1 MTDPQAT
8 TPTDAFADL
17 GRIDFRETD
26 VATALTKVADL
37 ARRTIPGADDVSV
50 TLVGAGGAHTAAFT
64 GQRALTVDEWQYQQG
79 HGPCLAAAAA
89 NITVSVP
96 DMAGDNRWPDWA
108 GRAIDAGVHSSV
120 SIGLPLRESVSGAL
134 NVYAREPHAF
144 DDDAVILAETFAGYA
159 AVAMANAHLYD
170 GPATLAGHAQAA
182 MDGRAVI
189 ERAKGI
195 IMAERHCT
203 AEEAFAVL
211 TKLAEYSHRDLRDV
225 AAVLADSAGPFDTEP
240 DLQHPQSSPAT
251 GS

>member
-1 MTDPQAT
+1 MTEPQAT

-37 ARRTIPGADDVSV
+37 ARRSIPGADDVSV
-50 TLVGAGGAHTAAFT
+50 TLVDAGGAHTAAFT

-108 GRAIDAGVHSSV
+108 DRAIDAGVHSSV

-134 NVYAREPHAF
+134 NVYAREPQAL
-144 DDDAVILAETFAGYA
+144 DEDAVILAQTFAGYA

-170 GPATLAGHAQAA
+170 GPAALAGHTQA
-182 MDGRAVI
+182 MDSRVVI
-189 ERAKGI
+189 ERAKGM

-211 TKLAEYSHRDLRDV
+211 MKLAEYSHRDLRDV
-225 AAVLADSAGPFDTEP
+225 AAVLADSAGPLDTEP
-240 DLQHPQSSPAT
+240 DPAS